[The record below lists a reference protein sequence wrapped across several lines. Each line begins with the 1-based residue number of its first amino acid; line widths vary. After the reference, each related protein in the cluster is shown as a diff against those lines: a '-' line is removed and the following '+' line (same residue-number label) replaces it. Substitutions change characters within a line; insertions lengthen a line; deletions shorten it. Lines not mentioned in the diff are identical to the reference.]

1 MFQIAVLQLC
11 SLVRH
16 VSPSFDLRVTFRKSN
31 ISSPLCAAR
40 PVPDQGTQIATK
52 ATFAVLSSLHNLL
65 VTCRITKKGRS
76 NDRPLRLLYGGPARS
91 VALIS
96 APYQ

>member
-1 MFQIAVLQLC
+1 M
-11 SLVRH
+11 VRH

-52 ATFAVLSSLHNLL
+52 ATFGRLSFLHNLL
-65 VTCRITKKGRS
+65 DCPSPKGKGPVK
-76 NDRPLRLLYGGPARS
+76 RPALEATLRRPS
-91 VALIS
+91 ALRRLF
-96 APYQ
+96 QR